1 MKNKM
6 KRYFLFQISLFCIF
20 LFSACST
27 VTTTGIK
34 RVGLVPLHSYTL
46 KQPPASDTVF
56 KVINSK
62 DVFDANYALTA
73 TATNAIVPDFNGQ
86 TVVAIILPALSAVQ
100 FDHAE
105 IDGNTMNV
113 YAISCAPGNQNCV
126 TNLALATTP
135 KSGNVKTVQ
144 FIINGVSRFYVD
156 L

>member
-1 MKNKM
+1 MKKYLQF
-6 KRYFLFQISLFCIF
+6 KFPLFFFL

-27 VTTTGIK
+27 TSKTPGVQRI
-34 RVGLVPLHSYTL
+34 GLVQLHSYTL
-46 KQPPASDTVF
+46 KQPPAADTVF

-62 DVFDANYALTA
+62 EEFDANFALTP
-73 TATNAIVPDFNGQ
+73 TATDAKIPDFNGQ
-86 TVVAIILPALSAVQ
+86 TVVSIILPNVSAAQ

-105 IDGNTMNV
+105 IDGNTMKV
-113 YAISCAPGNQNCV
+113 YAISCAPGTQNCV

-144 FIINGVSRFYVD
+144 FLINGVSRSYVD